1 MSSLRRL
8 YFFCTAINRN
18 VGRWVAWLTVA
29 MVLVQ
34 FSVVML
40 RYLFGYGS
48 IFMQES
54 VFYMHALLFIL
65 GAGYTLS
72 QDGHV
77 RVDIFYQSADEHYRA
92 KVNLF
97 GVFAFL
103 LPFCFTLL
111 YVTLPYASQS
121 WAVLEGSKETSG
133 IPAVYLLKS
142 SIFLFCVFLIL
153 QGLAVAASSILTL
166 KGQPIQKA
174 DHG

>member
-1 MSSLRRL
+1 MNFLRTL
-8 YFFCTAINRN
+8 HCFCTAINLK
-18 VGRWVAWLTVA
+18 VGRWVAWLATI

-34 FSVVML
+34 FSVVLL

-77 RVDIFYQSADEHYRA
+77 RVDIFYQSADARYRA

-97 GVFAFL
+97 GVVAFL
-103 LPFCFTLL
+103 LPFCLTLM
-111 YVTLPYASQS
+111 YVTIPYASQS

-142 SIFLFCVFLIL
+142 SIFLFCGFLIL
-153 QGLAVAASSILTL
+153 QGIALAAASILTL
-166 KGQPIQKA
+166 KGQPISKR
-174 DHG
+174 D

>member
-1 MSSLRRL
+1 MNSLRSL
-8 YFFCTAINRN
+8 YFFCTAINHH
-18 VGRWVAWLTVA
+18 VGRWVAWLATM

-34 FSVVML
+34 FTVVML

-77 RVDIFYQSADEHYRA
+77 RVDIFYQSANARYRA

-97 GVFAFL
+97 GVLVFL
-103 LPFCFTLL
+103 LPFCFMLA
-111 YVTLPYASQS
+111 YVTIPYASQS

-142 SIFLFCVFLIL
+142 SIFLFCTFLII
-153 QGLAVAASSILTL
+153 QGIALAASSLLTL
-166 KGQPIQKA
+166 MGQPLTKS
-174 DHG
+174 DT

>member
-1 MSSLRRL
+1 MLRSL
-8 YFFCTAINRN
+8 YFSCTAINRH
-18 VGRWVAWLTVA
+18 VGRWVSWLATI

-34 FSVVML
+34 FGVVML

-54 VFYMHALLFIL
+54 IFYMHALLFIL

-77 RVDIFYQSADEHYRA
+77 RVDIFYQSANEKYRA

-97 GVFAFL
+97 GVLVFL
-103 LPFCFTLL
+103 LPFCLTLA
-111 YVTLPYASQS
+111 YVTIPYASQS

-133 IPAVYLLKS
+133 IPAVYLLKR
-142 SIFLFCVFLIL
+142 SIFLFCGFLII
-153 QGLAVAASSILTL
+153 QGIALAASSVLTL
-166 KGQPIQKA
+166 MGQPIIKS
-174 DHG
+174 DSD

>member
-1 MSSLRRL
+1 MRFLQSL
-8 YFFCTAINRN
+8 YFFCTGINRH
-18 VGRWVAWLTVA
+18 VGRWVAWLA
-29 MVLVQ
+29 IIMVLVQ
-34 FSVVML
+34 FTVVLL

-77 RVDIFYQSADEHYRA
+77 RVDIFYQSADERYRA

-97 GVFAFL
+97 GVLVFL
-103 LPFCFTLL
+103 LPFCCMLA
-111 YVTLPYASQS
+111 YVTIPYASQS

-142 SIFLFCVFLIL
+142 SIFLFCGFLSI
-153 QGLAVAASSILTL
+153 QGIALAASSVLTL
-166 KGQPIQKA
+166 MGQPITKPDA
-174 DHG
+174 